1 MLDIVLNEDINHC
14 TFGKSVQRDVDLL
27 EKLFLLTGGT
37 KVTQNFRI
45 AHRHPYL
52 DLIFWKIQCEVL

>member
-37 KVTQNFRI
+37 KMTQNFRI
-45 AHRHPYL
+45 AHRHPNL
-52 DLIFWKIQCEVL
+52 DFIFWKIQCEVL